1 LGGVIG
7 NRSILALLFTGLAAF
22 ALVWVAGSLVLR
34 LSGSSEAWGAIGYL
48 LVLIAPAV
56 GGVVGASSDP
66 DRYPAIRTA
75 LPLSVGAVWLA
86 WSWFIGAT
94 GRDHAD
100 AALAPHWSIDVLRGV
115 LAALV
120 CWLGC
125 LVGGRISRTNRAAR
139 V

>member
-1 LGGVIG
+1 M
-7 NRSILALLFTGLAAF
+7 LAVLVAGLAAF
-22 ALVWVAGSLVLR
+22 ALVWVAGSVVLR

-48 LVLIAPAV
+48 LVSVAPAV
-56 GGVVGASSDP
+56 GGVVGASLARDGG
-66 DRYPAIRTA
+66 PAIRTA

-100 AALAPHWSIDVLRGV
+100 AALAPHWPLDVLRGA

-120 CWLGC
+120 CWVGC
-125 LVGGRISRTNRAAR
+125 LVGGRISRTNREAH